1 MQRRIF
7 LQAGLLVAAFP
18 FPGMSTPVLSP
29 FPDAVLR
36 SATDDAPVVINAGI
50 GGNNTVEMLA
60 RIEKDCLSH
69 HPDLTILMAGTNDMN
84 SRKHVPLEAYEKNM
98 RDMVNM
104 ISNTG
109 SNVLLMTILPA
120 YEPYLY
126 TRHPKEF
133 YAPEGYVA
141 RRQAVN
147 DVVRKIAVDTQQVL
161 LEMGHVFERA
171 ANIGEEQ
178 NSLIENELNS
188 GKTDGV
194 HPTPEGYR
202 LIGAVVYDCII
213 QRDLPQKKIVC
224 FGDSITHG
232 DGGTEGHSY
241 PAYLKKLLVP

>member
-1 MQRRIF
+1 MQRRTF
-7 LQAGLLVAAFP
+7 LQAGLLATSFSL
-18 FPGMSTPVLSP
+18 PGKYALASHHPQAGSQ
-29 FPDAVLR
+29 
-36 SATDDAPVVINAGI
+36 SAGNDEPPLVINAGI

-60 RIEKDCLSH
+60 RIENDCLSH
-69 HPDLTILMAGTNDMN
+69 HPDLTVLMAGTNDMN
-84 SRKHVPLEAYEKNM
+84 SRKHVPLTDYEKNM

-104 ISNTG
+104 ISSAG
-109 SNVLLMTILPA
+109 SKVLLMTILPA

-133 YAPEGYVA
+133 YDPEGYVA
-141 RRQAVN
+141 RRKAVN
-147 DVVRKIAVDTQQVL
+147 EVIAKIAADTSQAL
-161 LEMGHVFERA
+161 LDMGHVFERA
-171 ANIGEEQ
+171 ANIGEEKD
-178 NSLIENELNS
+178 SLIENERNS

-202 LIGAVVYDCII
+202 LMGVVVYDCII
-213 QRDLPQKKIVC
+213 QRQLPYKRIVC